1 MDYIK
6 VGKVTH
12 FFDKINVAA
21 IRVTEETIKVG
32 DKIRIGE
39 FGVSIEQRIDS
50 MQMEHQE
57 VAEAKVGDE
66 VGIKVVSAVK
76 SGEEVYKVSE

>member
-21 IRVTEETIKVG
+21 IKVTDESIRTG

-39 FGVSIEQRIDS
+39 FGVGIEQKIDS

-57 VAEAKVGDE
+57 VPEAKVGDE
-66 VGIKVVSAVK
+66 VGIKVISAVK
-76 SGEEVYKVSE
+76 SGEEVYKISE

>member
-12 FFDKINVAA
+12 FFDKISVAA
-21 IRVTEETIKVG
+21 IEITDDNIKVG

-39 FGVSIEQRIDS
+39 FGVGIEQKIDS

-57 VAEAKVGDE
+57 VTEAKAGNE
-66 VGIKVVSAVK
+66 VGIKVTSAVK
-76 SGEEVYKVSE
+76 SGEIVYKISE

>member
-6 VGKVTH
+6 VGRVTH

-39 FGVSIEQRIDS
+39 FGVGIEQRIDS

-76 SGEEVYKVSE
+76 SGEEVYKVNE

>member
-1 MDYIK
+1 MDYVK

-21 IRVTEETIKVG
+21 IKITDEPIKSG

-39 FGVSIEQRIDS
+39 FGVGIEQKIDS

-57 VAEAKVGDE
+57 VPEAKVGDE

-76 SGEEVYKVSE
+76 SGEEVYKISE

>member
-1 MDYIK
+1 MDYVK

-21 IRVTEETIKVG
+21 IKVTEEPIKVG

-39 FGVSIEQRIDS
+39 FGVGLEQKIDS

-57 VAEAKVGDE
+57 VPEAKVGDE
-66 VGIKVVSAVK
+66 VGIKVIKAVK
-76 SGEEVYKVSE
+76 AGDEVYKVNE

>member
-21 IRVTEETIKVG
+21 IGITDDVIRIG

-39 FGVSIEQRIDS
+39 FGIGVEQKIDS

-57 VAEAKVGDE
+57 ISEAKAGDE
-66 VGIKVVSAVK
+66 VGIKVMTAVK
-76 SGEEVYKVSE
+76 SGDIVYKISE

>member
-21 IRVTEETIKVG
+21 IQVSDEKIKVG

-39 FGVSIEQRIDS
+39 FGVGVEQNIDS
-50 MQMEHQE
+50 MQVEHQD
-57 VAEAKVGDE
+57 VTEAKAGDE
-66 VGIKVVSAVK
+66 VGIKVITAVK
-76 SGEEVYKVSE
+76 SGETVYKVSE

>member
-21 IRVTEETIKVG
+21 IKVSDEAIKTG
-32 DKIRIGE
+32 DNIRIGE
-39 FGVSIEQRIDS
+39 FGVGIEQKIDS
-50 MQMEHQE
+50 MQMEHKE
-57 VAEAKVGDE
+57 VTEAKAGDE
-66 VGIKVVSAVK
+66 VGIKVISTVK
-76 SGEEVYKVSE
+76 SGETVYKISE

>member
-21 IRVTEETIKVG
+21 IKVNDEPIKIG
-32 DKIRIGE
+32 DMIRIGE
-39 FGVSIEQRIDS
+39 FGVGIEQKIDS

-57 VAEAKVGDE
+57 VVEAKIGDE
-66 VGIKVVSAVK
+66 VGIKVISAVK
-76 SGEEVYKVSE
+76 AGEEVYKISE

>member
-12 FFDKINVAA
+12 FFGKINVAA
-21 IRVTEETIKVG
+21 IKVSDETIRVG

-39 FGVSIEQRIDS
+39 FGAGIEQKIDS

-57 VAEAKVGDE
+57 VAEAKIDDE
-66 VGIKVVSAVK
+66 VGIKVISAVK

>member
-39 FGVSIEQRIDS
+39 FGVGIEQRIDS

-57 VAEAKVGDE
+57 VTEAKVGDE

-76 SGEEVYKVSE
+76 SGEEVYKVNE

>member
-21 IRVTEETIKVG
+21 IEINDGTIKIG

-39 FGVSIEQRIDS
+39 FGTGLEQEVES
-50 MQMEHQE
+50 MQVEHQAVE
-57 VAEAKVGDE
+57 TAKKGNE
-66 VGIKVVSAVK
+66 VGLKVVSAVK
-76 SGEEVYKVSE
+76 SGEDVYKISE